1 MPCATSAQGDSAET
15 LEDCRIAS
23 AYPYHQVSVA
33 LHGPERYNSDV
44 LPGSS
49 AMSV

>member
-23 AYPYHQVSVA
+23 AYPYQVSVA